1 MRFVNGLNPL
11 DYYGV
16 RLIPSVALAGD
27 YTAVDA
33 SHVYSESPDGIQD
46 SYLEY
51 WSVTPHGQSQIQNGS
66 LCFTH
71 SPDPYRVVEES
82 LELYCHQP
90 LGKAPGSR
98 YSGGFSYS
106 T

>member
-66 LCFTH
+66 LCFTIV
-71 SPDPYRVVEES
+71 PIPPGCRGKPGAYYR
-82 LELYCHQP
+82 L
-90 LGKAPGSR
+90 LGKAPAA
-98 YSGGFSYS
+98 YSAA
-106 T
+106 